1 MAPCGTCSPP
11 VPKHPVCERPGCP
24 AHPCGGWEVG
34 NSPSAA
40 LLAGA
45 WPAAQQLV
53 FLRVAAE
60 LGSCPPPFLTCFSF
74 LLFFFHLEQKQLS
87 QAETYCGLIASRQL
101 HLRDTEGQQGVCPP
115 GDGGPWLTAVASSPQ
130 ISLSGISMAPAP
142 SKPKAPTVTCTCDL
156 LPCFGTLFAR
166 IPTN

>member
-1 MAPCGTCSPP
+1 MPWVPCSSLWWLGGGKQPQ
-11 VPKHPVCERPGCP
+11 RCP
-24 AHPCGGWEVG
+24 AGWGLASSPATRVSQGGCRAGELP
-34 NSPSAA
+34 SPISY
-40 LLAGA
+40 L
-45 WPAAQQLV
+45 
-53 FLRVAAE
+53 F
-60 LGSCPPPFLTCFSF
+60 FFF
-74 LLFFFHLEQKQLS
+74 HFFFHLEQKQPS

-115 GDGGPWLTAVASSPQ
+115 GDGGPWLTVVASSPQ